1 MQKKNKK
8 ISIILPT
15 YNGSK
20 CIKKSIESVLNQIYT
35 NFELIIVNDAS
46 TDNTLDIISD
56 YAKKDNRIKI
66 INNDVNKK
74 LPASLNVGFREA
86 SGDYLTWTSDDN
98 KYYKDALFIM
108 ADELNNNPNI
118 DMVYADFN
126 RVNLNGEIIVVEKLY
141 EPDYLKYHNTIGAC
155 FLYRREMYIKIG
167 EYDEN
172 LFLAEDYDYWL
183 RMYLNGNLMHIN
195 KVLYDYGV
203 HENSL
208 SNKRLKDVVKATI
221 KVKKKHEEDLIKTCK
236 NKDERID
243 YYLTMLS
250 HTEDDKVLFNEMKKE
265 YIDRDFD
272 FKLYSFKESIK
283 NSINSIKSFIKK
295 IIKKMLFIK
304 AL

>member
-1 MQKKNKK
+1 MQNDNKK
-8 ISIILPT
+8 ISIVLPT

-20 CIKKSIESVLNQIYT
+20 CIKNSIDSIINQTYT

-56 YAKKDNRIKI
+56 FAKKDNRIKI

-74 LPASLNVGFREA
+74 LPTSLNVGFREA

-126 RVNLNGEIIVVEKLY
+126 RVNLNGEVLKVEYLR

-155 FLYRREMYIKIG
+155 FLYRSEMYIKIG

-183 RMYLNGNLMHIN
+183 RMYLNGKLKHIH

-208 SNKRLKDVVKATI
+208 SNKRLKDVIKATI

-250 HTEDDKVLFNEMKKE
+250 HTEDDKILFNEMKKE
-265 YIDRDFD
+265 YINRDFD

-304 AL
+304 SL